1 MTKKTKQ
8 KKTLRQKSVDLQR
21 KLLREF
27 GVVDQHNDTLKVKMA
42 RRMAD
47 EAWGAIP
54 HEKDEE
60 VITWDPM
67 GFRTGKPISLYPDI
81 YESVK
86 PGLKAFDQA
95 LENGVRGVG
104 LHLAY
109 NEGLEKAEKEGTQQ
123 KILYPIAART
133 GSSWNIPVYAIP
145 KVTVVTPGILPIST
159 IIPRVTSNSDLVQTT
174 PLTSIGAAAHIASN
188 ATTFTEADDT
198 YGGGTMSDYK
208 FTTHGI
214 GRQNDVA
221 DLMKLVG
228 DAIANPNQT
237 TFNAQLTAI
246 RRFEEIQLIQ
256 GTDGTGSG
264 SASSFKGLYDLA
276 TGTGGTS
283 TDKSGGVTYPDV
295 LTDLIENSVDNGAN
309 PETMAVVC
317 NTAEHKK
324 IKLALQDYY
333 RGRNP
338 WMNYEVLDSGQD
350 FKWRVLHYDGIP
362 IFKSYGCTQGD
373 IYAFDFATFYMAEVQ
388 PPMAEILGR
397 SGPMDRLATSCWET
411 SVSEGFAHVTRYY
424 DIPA

>member
-1 MTKKTKQ
+1 MTRKRKQ
-8 KKTLRQKSVDLQR
+8 KKNTVSVGRRLGIKELSSDKIPV
-21 KLLREF
+21 KL
-27 GVVDQHNDTLKVKMA
+27 A
-42 RRMAD
+42 RRLSN
-47 EAWGAIP
+47 EAWGNIP
-54 HEKDEE
+54 HEEGEE
-60 VITWDPM
+60 IITWDPM
-67 GFRTGKPISLYPDI
+67 GFRTGKSISIYPEV

-86 PGLKAFDQA
+86 PGLKAFDKAVEQ
-95 LENGVRGVG
+95 GVRGSA

-109 NEGLEKAEKEGTQQ
+109 NEGLAEAEKEGTQQ

-133 GSSWNIPVYAIP
+133 GGSWNIPVYAIP

-159 IIPRVTSNSDLVQTT
+159 IIPRVTSSSDLVQTT

-208 FTTHGI
+208 FPVHGI
-214 GRQNDVA
+214 GRRNDVA

-228 DAIANPNQT
+228 DAIANPTQT

-256 GTDGTGSG
+256 GTDGSGSG
-264 SASSFKGLYDLA
+264 SSSSFSGLYDLA

-283 TDKSGGVTYPDV
+283 SDKSGGVTWPDD
-295 LTDLIENSVDNGAN
+295 LTNLIENSVDNGAN

-317 NTAEHKK
+317 NTTEHKK

-338 WMNYEVLDSGQD
+338 WMNYEVLGTGQD

-373 IYAFDFATFYMAEVQ
+373 IYAFDFGTFYMAEVQ
-388 PPMAEILGR
+388 PPMSEILGR
-397 SGPMDRLATSCWET
+397 TGPMDRLATSCWET

-424 DIPA
+424 DIPS